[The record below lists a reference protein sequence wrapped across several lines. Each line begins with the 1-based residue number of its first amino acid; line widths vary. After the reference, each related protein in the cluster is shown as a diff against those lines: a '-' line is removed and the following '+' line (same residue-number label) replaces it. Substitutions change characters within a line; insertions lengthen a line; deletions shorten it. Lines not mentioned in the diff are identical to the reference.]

1 MTRIPSSSTIKFHSR
16 LWKRREG
23 KYSFQYWP
31 FRESGWNKK
40 TVSWIFLQKNLI
52 TVYRINQSLENAIV
66 TAPFYV
72 LHARDTR
79 EEGGREGG
87 GVRDRSFEKTR
98 ENGRGEKRGEVRTTT
113 TFQRRSISIEPSRE
127 NGGKICSRGEEK
139 GGKGGEKGGERSGEE
154 RKRSVAERMIKRGR
168 KKEDEWQ
175 SGMESGKC
183 ALASFLF
190 FFFSSFFFSFFSFFP
205 LPPVDKADLPV
216 SWPPSRIFS
225 VSLSHDSLMHELLWT
240 IARKERWRGEG
251 VEKHVV
257 RFMIDLSVDD
267 KLLNWSTIKLYLL
280 FTYCIW
286 QCVCGSIVYLKKG
299 KDNI

>member
-1 MTRIPSSSTIKFHSR
+1 M
-16 LWKRREG
+16 
-23 KYSFQYWP
+23 
-31 FRESGWNKK
+31 
-40 TVSWIFLQKNLI
+40 
-52 TVYRINQSLENAIV
+52 YRINQSLENAIV

-79 EEGGREGG
+79 EEGGRGRRGARPKFRENSWKRPRRETRRGTNDNDVPKTIDIDRAIEGKWWKNMQSRGGERREGG
-87 GVRDRSFEKTR
+87 R
-98 ENGRGEKRGEVRTTT
+98 ERRGEKW
-113 TFQRRSISIEPSRE
+113 
-127 NGGKICSRGEEK
+127 RGEEEI
-139 GGKGGEKGGERSGEE
+139 GGGEDDKKREKEGGWM
-154 RKRSVAERMIKRGR
+154 AERYGIWEMRTR
-168 KKEDEWQ
+168 FF
-175 SGMESGKC
+175 SF
-183 ALASFLF
+183 FLF
-190 FFFSSFFFSFFSFFP
+190 FFLFFSFFSFFL

-240 IARKERWRGEG
+240 ITGKERWRGEG